1 MSDLKNKPDFNKIRE
16 EYIEY
21 LENNYG
27 RNVADFTFFCRSE
40 EEQLELV
47 KQYYYQRLRKDYS
60 YILGYEQA
68 ATTKAWAVVKLSDEI
83 KDRLKEY
90 IPEFGQY
97 TMIAS
102 TKLLQRELDNQNQV
116 LKDYFQMD
124 VLPGELSLDMSYNQ
138 IRLRYSMNSLY
149 SGTVNTVNSYML
161 QTGWGYHSYSG
172 EKDEVKRK
180 TFEAII
186 LYVFTAAVAIGVYI
200 MISVLMLMSRIEKY
214 KNTMTILRYSG
225 ADKSVI
231 FKIYMK
237 ECFSESLYCIILMP
251 LMLLIYVLVIRHE
264 TKGL

>member
-1 MSDLKNKPDFNKIRE
+1 
-16 EYIEY
+16 
-21 LENNYG
+21 
-27 RNVADFTFFCRSE
+27 
-40 EEQLELV
+40 
-47 KQYYYQRLRKDYS
+47 
-60 YILGYEQA
+60 
-68 ATTKAWAVVKLSDEI
+68 
-83 KDRLKEY
+83 
-90 IPEFGQY
+90 
-97 TMIAS
+97 
-102 TKLLQRELDNQNQV
+102 
-116 LKDYFQMD
+116 
-124 VLPGELSLDMSYNQ
+124 
-138 IRLRYSMNSLY
+138 
-149 SGTVNTVNSYML
+149 ML

-172 EKDEVKRK
+172 EKDEVKRE

-251 LMLLIYVLVIRHE
+251 LMLLIYVLVIRYE